1 MTLRNSTIDDN
12 EYKGIRGV
20 RSLFNQFDKDYYKPI
35 KTISSFD
42 NKSNYIEY
50 KSEGDNKLSPKEYLN
65 MIRPY
70 LSDKTPMNLK
80 VHSSDK
86 VINYE
91 AQVGQ
96 WKIQLAMRIDFI
108 SFKDSEKTRIM
119 HANSDNVEI
128 MIGSETDDIID
139 ELFESHLQRYQE
151 RLEELMRE
159 SKFVFNNVDLL

>member
-108 SFKDSEKTRIM
+108 SFKDSEK
-119 HANSDNVEI
+119 NSHNAC
-128 MIGSETDDIID
+128 
-139 ELFESHLQRYQE
+139 
-151 RLEELMRE
+151 
-159 SKFVFNNVDLL
+159 K